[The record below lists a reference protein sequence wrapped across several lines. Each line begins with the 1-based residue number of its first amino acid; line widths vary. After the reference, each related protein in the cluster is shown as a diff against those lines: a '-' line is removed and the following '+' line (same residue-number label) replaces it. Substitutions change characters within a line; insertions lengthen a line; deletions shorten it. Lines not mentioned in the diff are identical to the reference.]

1 MTQIVKEEFSYKL
14 NNIILLIDKQ
24 SIVAYIDIS
33 LRDEYEEIKQ
43 AVYNK
48 YNKQLVI
55 YETSLGF
62 IIPKQF
68 KFKDHG
74 IVTTRKIS
82 EEKTE
87 TITISNKWIYV
98 TSKVYSKYHN
108 LYQYEVTSY
117 NPVTKKSIQALC
129 TASTLGR
136 YSHCIN
142 FCLDNLNIVTTE
154 NYKKELLDYFN
165 KFMLLNNVNMFA
177 KQTIPHMGW
186 NDSCTEFMPYSKNLY
201 FDFTNDNSN
210 YLRNTY
216 DSFKK
221 QGNKDNFVKKLK
233 EFTYNNNDS
242 EFMIGA
248 SFAAPLLKPLALRSF
263 ALNFYGDSGN
273 FKSLTSKFALSIW
286 GDPNKIFS
294 SGNHTKNVL
303 IEKLSKFHNLPFYVD
318 EITPEAFDIY
328 STGNESGRQR
338 LTQHG
343 DIKEFVTWRTVL
355 FSTSEISMDSD
366 NKKEGENNRYLS
378 IKVNCVPENLQ
389 DKKEY
394 ARRMYSFISNNY
406 GLLGEDFI
414 KYIIS
419 HKMDLDNYYS
429 KIYKEI
435 EDPEINS
442 EHLSMISIIYTGVY
456 IYRLIFFDINDIDYV
471 ISQAKK
477 ISKKLQTK
485 KELDP
490 NIKMYQSI
498 LEFYQINKNAFMHD
512 HTPQKTNYCYGLI
525 KNNKIIFYLTP
536 LREHLQKNGFAWN
549 EKRQLIESGMIEY
562 KNFRVNKE
570 VSKKII
576 IDLDDNYNDLER
588 EAIENES

>member
-1 MTQIVKEEFSYKL
+1 MPQIVKEEFTYKM
-14 NNIILLIDKQ
+14 NNIILLINKN
-24 SIVAYIDIS
+24 SIVSYIDIS
-33 LRDEYEEIKQ
+33 LRPEHENIKQ
-43 AVYNK
+43 AVFNK
-48 YNKQLVI
+48 YNKELVI
-55 YETSLGF
+55 YDTSLGF

-68 KFKDHG
+68 LFKDHG

-82 EEKTE
+82 EDKTE

-117 NPVTKKSIQALC
+117 NPVTRKSVMALC
-129 TASTLGR
+129 PASTLGK
-136 YSHCIN
+136 YSHCVG

-165 KFMLLNNVNMFA
+165 KFMLLNDNKMFA

-186 NDSCTEFMPYSKNLY
+186 NDNCTEFMPYSKNLY
-201 FDFTNDNSN
+201 FDFTGDNSN

-221 QGNKDNFVKKLK
+221 NGNKDKFISKLK
-233 EFTYNNNDS
+233 EFTQNNIDA
-242 EFMIGA
+242 EFMIGS
-248 SFAAPLLKPLALRSF
+248 SFAAPLLQPLALRSF

-273 FKSLTSKFALSIW
+273 FKSLTCKFALSIW
-286 GDPNKIFS
+286 GNPNKLFS

-303 IEKLSKFHNLPFYVD
+303 IEKLSKFYNLPFYID

-338 LTQHG
+338 LDQHG
-343 DIKEFVTWRTVL
+343 NIKEFVTWRTVL

-366 NKKEGENNRYLS
+366 DKKEGENNRYLS
-378 IKVNCVPENLQ
+378 IKVNCVPENLKN
-389 DKKEY
+389 KKEY
-394 ARRMYSFISNNY
+394 ARKMYSFISNNY

-414 KYIIS
+414 KHVIAYKTDI
-419 HKMDLDNYYS
+419 DNYYE
-429 KIYKEI
+429 KIYNSI
-435 EDPEINS
+435 EDPEMNT
-442 EHLSMISIIYTGVY
+442 EHLSMIATSYLGVY
-456 IYRLIFFDINDIDYV
+456 IYRLVFYNINDINYA

-477 ISKKLQTK
+477 ISQRLQSK

-490 NIKMYQSI
+490 KIKMYQSI

-525 KNNKIIFYLTP
+525 KNNKIIFFLTP
-536 LREHLQKNGFAWN
+536 LRDHLQKNGFAWN

-576 IDLDDNYNDLER
+576 IDLDDNYNDIER
-588 EAIENES
+588 EAIVNES